1 MDKEKEALI
10 LSAFDNARSHIS
22 EAKWLKTKIN
32 EITETVETAQDLIKL
47 LREEEEKQADPVKKT
62 DIRIYLTQLEKHITK
77 D

>member
-1 MDKEKEALI
+1 MDKEKKQLI

-32 EITETVETAQDLIKL
+32 EIAETIETAHDLVEL
-47 LREEEEKQADPVKKT
+47 LREEEEKQADPVRKT
-62 DIRIYLTQLEKHITK
+62 DIRIYLTQLEKQINK

>member
-1 MDKEKEALI
+1 
-10 LSAFDNARSHIS
+10 
-22 EAKWLKTKIN
+22 LKTKIN

>member
-1 MDKEKEALI
+1 MDKEKEQLI

-22 EAKWLKTKIN
+22 EVKWLKTKIN
-32 EITETVETAQDLIKL
+32 EITETVETIHDLTKL
-47 LREEEEKQADPVKKT
+47 LREEEEKQTDPVKKT